1 MVATAGMSVH
11 LQVSLCAA
19 VALAALLAAVQA
31 DAGTNYDESK
41 VPDYT
46 LPDPLTT
53 ADGTRVQDAQTW
65 RGTRRREVLELF
77 RSHVYGRAPDRPEAM
92 TFHLFDNEPKALDG
106 KATRKQV
113 DIRFT
118 GKPDGPSMD
127 LLLYLPNDAERPVP
141 AFLLLNFQGNHS
153 VHPDPAIRLT
163 RSWVRGSYPG
173 VVKNRA
179 TEKSRGA
186 ARSRF
191 PIDAILARGYAL
203 ATAYYGDIDPDFHDG
218 FRNGVHGAFDEKHGK
233 ERPADAWGAIGAWAW
248 GLSRALDYLETD
260 DAIDHERV
268 AVLGH
273 SRLGKT
279 ALWAGARDQRFAMVI
294 SNDSGCG
301 GAALSRRRFGETVAR
316 INKSFPHWFCRN
328 FRRYNNNEDALP
340 VDQHLLV
347 ALAAPRPVYVASAQ
361 KDRWADPRGEF
372 LSCLH
377 ADPVY
382 RLLGTEGLPAEEMPP
397 VNHPVMGTVGY
408 HIRTGGHDLAE
419 YDWQRYMDF
428 ADKHWGK

>member
-1 MVATAGMSVH
+1 MIATAEVSAH
-11 LQVSLCAA
+11 LHVSLCAA
-19 VALAALLAAVQA
+19 VALAALLGAVQG
-31 DAGTNYDESK
+31 DAANYDESK

-53 ADGTRVQDAQTW
+53 ADGTRVENAEAW
-65 RGTRRREVLELF
+65 RETRRREILELF
-77 RSHVYGRAPDRPEAM
+77 RTHVYGRAPGRPEAL
-92 TFHLFDNEPKALDG
+92 TFHVFDDEPKALDG

-113 DIRFT
+113 NVRFT
-118 GKPDGPSMD
+118 GKADGPSMD
-127 LLLYLPNDAERPVP
+127 LLLYLPNDAKGPTP

-173 VVKNRA
+173 VEKNRA

-186 ARSRF
+186 ARARF
-191 PIDAILARGYAL
+191 PIEAILDRGYAL
-203 ATAYYGDIDPDFHDG
+203 ATAYYGDIDPDVHDG
-218 FRNGVHGAFDEKHGK
+218 FRNGVHGAFDQKHGT

-260 DAIDHERV
+260 DAIAHKHV

-279 ALWAGARDQRFAMVI
+279 ALWAGARDERFAIVI

-340 VDQHLLV
+340 VDQHMLV
-347 ALAAPRPVYVASAQ
+347 ALAAPRPVYVASAE

-382 RLLGTEGLPAEEMPP
+382 RLLGTEGIPAEEMPP
-397 VNHPVMGTVGY
+397 PNHPVMGTIGY
-408 HIRTGGHDLAE
+408 HIRTGKHNLTE

>member
-1 MVATAGMSVH
+1 MVATAGMSLP
-11 LQVSLCAA
+11 LQTSLCAA
-19 VALAALLAAVQA
+19 VALAALLGAVQA
-31 DAGTNYDESK
+31 DAANYDESK

-53 ADGTRVQDAQTW
+53 ADGTRVQDAETW
-65 RGTRRREVLELF
+65 RETRRPEILELF
-77 RSHVYGRAPDRPEAM
+77 RTHVYGRAPGRPEGM
-92 TFHLFDNEPKALDG
+92 TFHVFDDEPKALDG

-113 DIRFT
+113 NIRFT
-118 GKPDGPSMD
+118 GKADGPSMD
-127 LLLYLPNDAERPVP
+127 LLLYLPNAAKRSVP
-141 AFLLLNFQGNHS
+141 AFLLLSFQGNHS
-153 VHPDPAIRLT
+153 VHPDPVIRLA
-163 RSWVRGSYPG
+163 RSWVRGRYKG
-173 VVKNRA
+173 VDKNRA

-186 ARSRF
+186 ARARF
-191 PIDAILARGYAL
+191 PIEAIVNRGYAL
-203 ATAYYGDIDPDFHDG
+203 ATVYYGDIDPDFHDG
-218 FRNGVHGAFDEKHGK
+218 FRNGVHGAFDEKHGT

-260 DAIDHERV
+260 DAVDHEHV

-279 ALWAGARDQRFAMVI
+279 ALWAGARDERFAMVI

-328 FRRYNNNEDALP
+328 FRRYNNNEDELP
-340 VDQHLLV
+340 VDQHMLV
-347 ALAAPRPVYVASAQ
+347 ALVAPRPVYVASAE

-382 RLLGTEGLPAEEMPP
+382 RLLGTEGLPVEEMPAP
-397 VNHPVMGTVGY
+397 DHPVMGAIGY
-408 HIRTGGHDLAE
+408 HIRTGGHNLTE